1 MAENQSIVIGAHPT
15 IYNGY
20 TDRELRIDFSLPSCG
35 MNAQTGILLL
45 VPGFGGNIDS
55 KVYKKMREELA
66 DGYNLL
72 TVQCAFFGDQFMQS
86 AEDFTIENLDAYAQK
101 YLSKKEKEPVVGNP
115 DIMIQRL
122 SAKNFVLPVKAKL
135 NETENLF
142 NDMGIMQA
150 IDLITTLEAIKILLK
165 GNDLE
170 FNPNQIIGYGH
181 SHGAYL
187 LHLVNRISPNL
198 FSNIIDN
205 SGWIEPAYL
214 KSNRYLFQKFGE
226 MTLQIEFDYLAKK
239 VVPPV
244 FIFSLDK
251 LYEGF
256 DNRADILTFQGT
268 NDNLIDHYRKQKL
281 FSSIPNTKFML
292 IDEKGVDGVIY
303 KSNTHG
309 LNADFLEMFNLAY
322 GMFNEKNKIRKDKA
336 EFENG
341 NEVITSN
348 VKIIVDYSKG
358 LPIFTVSEL

>member
-20 TDRELRIDFSLPSCG
+20 TDRELRIDFSLPSDG
-35 MNAQTGILLL
+35 MNVQTGILLL

-66 DGYNLL
+66 DSYNLL
-72 TVQCAFFGDQFMQS
+72 TVQCSFFGDQFMQS
-86 AEDFTIENLDAYAQK
+86 TEDFSIENLEAYTRK
-101 YLSKKEKEPVVGNP
+101 YLTKKEKDLVAGNT
-115 DIMIQRL
+115 DKMIQRL
-122 SAKNFVLPVKAKL
+122 SAKNFVLPVKAKI
-135 NETENLF
+135 NETENIF

-170 FNPNQIIGYGH
+170 FNPNQVIGYGH

-187 LHLVNRISPNL
+187 LHLVNRISPSL

-214 KSNRYLFQKFGE
+214 KSNRYLFQKLNE

-239 VVPPV
+239 VVPSTM
-244 FIFSLDK
+244 IFSLDK

-256 DNRADILTFQGT
+256 DNQADILTFQGT
-268 NDNLIDHYRKQKL
+268 NDNLIDHYHKQKL
-281 FSSIPNTKFML
+281 FLSIPNTKFML
-292 IDEKGVDGVIY
+292 IDEKDVDGVIY

-309 LNADFLEMFNLAY
+309 LHADFLEMFKLAD
-322 GMFNEKNKIRKDKA
+322 GMFNEKNKMRKDKT
-336 EFENG
+336 EFKNG
-341 NEVITSN
+341 NEVIISN
-348 VKIIVDYSKG
+348 IKINVDYSKG